1 MVLVVVRYAAY
12 APFAVKAAAFKGMWQ
27 ALLSSYFTC
36 VFCAREV
43 EAQWRPQP
51 SSYLATVSPRSAL
64 GSESSAWYP
73 TWKAASR
80 RDEGA

>member
-1 MVLVVVRYAAY
+1 MPR
-12 APFAVKAAAFKGMWQ
+12 WTQ

-73 TWKAASR
+73 T
-80 RDEGA
+80 EQGVFGPVPY